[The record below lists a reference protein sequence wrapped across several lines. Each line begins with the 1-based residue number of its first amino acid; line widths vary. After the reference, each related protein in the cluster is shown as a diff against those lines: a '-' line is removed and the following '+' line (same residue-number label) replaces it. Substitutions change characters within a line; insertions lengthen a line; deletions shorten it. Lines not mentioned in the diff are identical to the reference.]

1 MASRKVGF
9 FHNGTKASFQKHFAA
24 FVRRM
29 YDFVEERD
37 VSIVERWAG
46 DEAGKPLNQHV
57 ADLAKQGVS
66 VIVAAGGPPS
76 AVAAKEATKDN
87 KIPVV
92 FMSVADPRGLGLV
105 DSLDHPKGNMTG
117 IAGMTSELD
126 LARLELLREFLPGGK
141 QAKVGVLNNSTRP
154 HLEEQFKV
162 LYDAAPGLNLTL
174 VRKDVAN
181 LAQIEA
187 AFSSFKSE
195 KPDALLVTADSM
207 FNDLRSRVV
216 GFAKGVPAIYQWRE
230 FAEAGGLMS
239 FGPNIIDAY
248 AQVGEYVG
256 HILDGASP
264 ANLPVAL
271 PDRFELVINLRVAQ
285 AEGFKIPASLLS
297 RAEFV
302 RTRLRARPAAAD

>member
-1 MASRKVGF
+1 
-9 FHNGTKASFQKHFAA
+9 
-24 FVRRM
+24 
-29 YDFVEERD
+29 
-37 VSIVERWAG
+37 
-46 DEAGKPLNQHV
+46 
-57 ADLAKQGVS
+57 
-66 VIVAAGGPPS
+66 
-76 AVAAKEATKDN
+76 
-87 KIPVV
+87 
-92 FMSVADPRGLGLV
+92 MSVADPRGLGLV

-126 LARLELLREFLPGGK
+126 LARLELLREFLPGEK
-141 QAKVGVLNNSTRP
+141 PAKVGVLNNSTRP
-154 HLEEQFKV
+154 RLEEQFKV
-162 LYDAAPGLNLTL
+162 LCDAAPGLNLTL

-302 RTRLRARPAAAD
+302 RTRLRTRPAAAD